1 MNENAG
7 SNLWCGQQCSGM
19 TMRVVCMPYYCM
31 PLLHSA
37 PPLLVSMSWTALP
50 CGQVKLRKA
59 QLQMLASAEGAAAA
73 RFAKQLVT
81 IVTDLK
87 HPPVW

>member
-1 MNENAG
+1 M
-7 SNLWCGQQCSGM
+7 CG
-19 TMRVVCMPYYCM
+19 RV
-31 PLLHSA
+31 
-37 PPLLVSMSWTALP
+37 
-50 CGQVKLRKA
+50 QVKLRKS
-59 QLQMLASAEGAAAA
+59 QLQMLASPEGAAAA